1 MSAAGMGGSAL
12 TADHGG
18 APSARL
24 PPQIRSPMPPLLS
37 LPPARRLLE
46 RRTQGVR
53 AALAESQVVR
63 ALSAGLVGVIRAS
76 THQDAGG
83 RAGAGEGA
91 GEGAGAGAGSGP
103 LAELTAALLEQAERA
118 IEEER
123 PRAKEEARPRA
134 KAGARR

>member
-1 MSAAGMGGSAL
+1 
-12 TADHGG
+12 
-18 APSARL
+18 
-24 PPQIRSPMPPLLS
+24 MPPLSLS
-37 LPPARRLLE
+37 APARRLLE

-63 ALSAGLVGVIRAS
+63 ALSEGLVGVIRAS

-83 RAGAGEGA
+83 RAGASA
-91 GEGAGAGAGSGP
+91 GDGVGAGAGSGP

>member
-1 MSAAGMGGSAL
+1 M
-12 TADHGG
+12 
-18 APSARL
+18 
-24 PPQIRSPMPPLLS
+24 
-37 LPPARRLLE
+37 
-46 RRTQGVR
+46 R

-63 ALSAGLVGVIRAS
+63 ALSEGLVGVIRAS

-83 RAGAGEGA
+83 RAGA
-91 GEGAGAGAGSGP
+91 GAGAGAGSGP